1 MVDGPCVAQ
10 DGRKPVGGDSVGI
23 RRDPHEEPDIRAAAA
38 SKAVDQQGCARR
50 PALAASSTPAALTK
64 TCSRRSDA
72 AEPPAKNKRLRSLLL
87 STAIQ
92 SDHLGQGSYRARCA
106 GCQAASGVL
115 GGVRRRPSTDVRLMQ
130 SGKPS
135 LLLPGRRLPG
145 LARVLVDVI
154 FEAIERIREEDDTVL
169 LLEQHALVAFEI
181 ADYLFVPEFGK
192 LNMLGDAP
200 KLLDEFFVTAADLEG
215 HLVKAIVYDVVGG
228 PALVREVAE
237 PDCPEDGAVI
247 TVRATGVCR
256 SDWHAWRGHE
266 AVPLPH
272 IPGHEFAGVIA
283 AVGAQVGGFAPGDR
297 VTAPFVNG
305 CGRCDW
311 CRAGDA
317 QICPDQTQPG
327 FSHPGSFAER
337 VVVRVADVNLVRL
350 RDELDFV
357 SAAAL
362 GCRFATA
369 FRALTAYRRVEP
381 EDWVVV
387 FGCGGVGLSAIMIA
401 RALGARVIGVDL
413 SAAARARAAE
423 LGAVAIEVAETST
436 AIAELTGAGA
446 HLTVDAVGS
455 AATALAAVS
464 GLRRG
469 GQHVQV
475 GLMLDAD
482 ALAPLPWELLVVREL
497 RVAGSHGMSAADYPA
512 MLAMITDGR
521 LDLRGLIAERIPLEK
536 AGAAMM
542 AMDNPVAARA
552 GITVAVSDTG
562 G

>member
-1 MVDGPCVAQ
+1 
-10 DGRKPVGGDSVGI
+10 
-23 RRDPHEEPDIRAAAA
+23 
-38 SKAVDQQGCARR
+38 
-50 PALAASSTPAALTK
+50 
-64 TCSRRSDA
+64 
-72 AEPPAKNKRLRSLLL
+72 
-87 STAIQ
+87 
-92 SDHLGQGSYRARCA
+92 
-106 GCQAASGVL
+106 
-115 GGVRRRPSTDVRLMQ
+115 MQ

-135 LLLPGRRLPG
+135 LLLPDRPLPG

-154 FEAIERIREEDDTVL
+154 FEAIERIREQDDTVL
-169 LLEQHALVAFEI
+169 LLEQHALAAFEI
-181 ADYLFVPEFGK
+181 ADYLYVPEFGK

-200 KLLDEFFVTAADLEG
+200 KLLDESFVTAANLEG
-215 HLVKAIVYDVVGG
+215 HLVKAIVYDVVGA
-228 PALVREVAE
+228 PALVRDVAE

-283 AVGAQVGGFAPGDR
+283 AVGAQVRGFAPGDR

-350 RDELDFV
+350 PDELDFV

-423 LGAVAIEVAETST
+423 LGAVAIDVAETST

-482 ALAPLPWELLVVREL
+482 ALAPLPWELLVAREL

-521 LDLRGLIAERIPLEK
+521 LDLARADRRTHSAREGGRGDDGHGQPGGPACRDHRRRLRHRRLITQPPHDEVGRYEVQCSVGQKRDESAGPCTPDCDRRP
-536 AGAAMM
+536 AGAIDEAGV
-542 AMDNPVAARA
+542 DGVKHGAAPARVNKVRVPQA
-552 GITVAVSDTG
+552 DRPTDARHLQKASLTARLSC
-562 G
+562 

>member
-1 MVDGPCVAQ
+1 MLMPW
-10 DGRKPVGGDSVGI
+10 
-23 RRDPHEEPDIRAAAA
+23 RDQPANGLDA
-38 SKAVDQQGCARR
+38 SQTAKV
-50 PALAASSTPAALTK
+50 LTSGNVSWR
-64 TCSRRSDA
+64 TWRLWSRSC
-72 AEPPAKNKRLRSLLL
+72 EPP
-87 STAIQ
+87 
-92 SDHLGQGSYRARCA
+92 
-106 GCQAASGVL
+106 
-115 GGVRRRPSTDVRLMQ
+115 
-130 SGKPS
+130 
-135 LLLPGRRLPG
+135 
-145 LARVLVDVI
+145 
-154 FEAIERIREEDDTVL
+154 TVEIVTTIL
-169 LLEQHALVAFEI
+169 EI
-181 ADYLFVPEFGK
+181 ADYLCVPEFGK

-200 KLLDEFFVTAADLEG
+200 KLLDESFVTAANLEG
-215 HLVKAIVYDVVGG
+215 HLVKAIVYDVVGA
-228 PALVREVAE
+228 PALVRDVAE

-283 AVGAQVGGFAPGDR
+283 AVGAQVRGFAPGDR

-350 RDELDFV
+350 PDELDFV

-423 LGAVAIEVAETST
+423 LGAVAIDVAETST

-482 ALAPLPWELLVVREL
+482 ALAPLPWELLVAREL

-521 LDLRGLIAERIPLEK
+521 LDL
-536 AGAAMM
+536 
-542 AMDNPVAARA
+542 ARA
-552 GITVAVSDTG
+552 DRRTHSAREGGRGDDGHGQPGGPACRDHRRRLRHRRLITQPRTMRSAGTKCSARSAKSETNRPARVLQTVIVVRQGRLTKLGWTASNTAPRLPE
-562 G
+562 

>member
-1 MVDGPCVAQ
+1 M
-10 DGRKPVGGDSVGI
+10 
-23 RRDPHEEPDIRAAAA
+23 
-38 SKAVDQQGCARR
+38 
-50 PALAASSTPAALTK
+50 
-64 TCSRRSDA
+64 
-72 AEPPAKNKRLRSLLL
+72 
-87 STAIQ
+87 
-92 SDHLGQGSYRARCA
+92 
-106 GCQAASGVL
+106 
-115 GGVRRRPSTDVRLMQ
+115 
-130 SGKPS
+130 
-135 LLLPGRRLPG
+135 
-145 LARVLVDVI
+145 
-154 FEAIERIREEDDTVL
+154 
-169 LLEQHALVAFEI
+169 
-181 ADYLFVPEFGK
+181 
-192 LNMLGDAP
+192 
-200 KLLDEFFVTAADLEG
+200 
-215 HLVKAIVYDVVGG
+215 VKAIVYDVVGA
-228 PALVREVAE
+228 PALVRDVAE

-283 AVGAQVGGFAPGDR
+283 AVGAQVRGFAPGDR

-305 CGRCDW
+305 CGRCEW

-350 RDELDFV
+350 PDELDFV

-387 FGCGGVGLSAIMIA
+387 FGCGGVGLSAIIIA
-401 RALGARVIGVDL
+401 RALGARVIGVDR

-423 LGAVAIEVAETST
+423 LGAVAIDAAETPT

-455 AATALAAVS
+455 AATALAAVN

-475 GLMLDAD
+475 GLMLHAD
-482 ALAPLPWELLVVREL
+482 ALAPLPWELLVAREL
-497 RVAGSHGMSAADYPA
+497 RVAGSHGISAADYPA

-521 LDLRGLIAERIPLEK
+521 LDLGELITERIPLEK
-536 AGAAMM
+536 AGAALM
-542 AMDNPVAARA
+542 AMDNPVAPHA

>member
-1 MVDGPCVAQ
+1 
-10 DGRKPVGGDSVGI
+10 
-23 RRDPHEEPDIRAAAA
+23 
-38 SKAVDQQGCARR
+38 
-50 PALAASSTPAALTK
+50 
-64 TCSRRSDA
+64 
-72 AEPPAKNKRLRSLLL
+72 
-87 STAIQ
+87 
-92 SDHLGQGSYRARCA
+92 
-106 GCQAASGVL
+106 
-115 GGVRRRPSTDVRLMQ
+115 MQ
-130 SGKPS
+130 NGKPS
-135 LLLPGRRLPG
+135 LLLPDRPLPG
-145 LARVLVDVI
+145 LAPVLVDVI
-154 FEAIERIREEDDTVL
+154 FETIERIREQDDTVL
-169 LLEQHALVAFEI
+169 LMEQHALAAFEI
-181 ADYLFVPEFGK
+181 ADYLYVPEFGK

-200 KLLDEFFVTAADLEG
+200 KLLDESFVTAANLEG
-215 HLVKAIVYDVVGG
+215 HLVKAIVYDVVGA
-228 PALVREVAE
+228 PALVRDVAE

-283 AVGAQVGGFAPGDR
+283 AVGAQVRGFAPGDR

-350 RDELDFV
+350 PDELDFV

-423 LGAVAIEVAETST
+423 LGAVAIDVAETST

-446 HLTVDAVGS
+446 HLTVDALGS

-482 ALAPLPWELLVVREL
+482 ALAPLPWELLVAREL

-521 LDLRGLIAERIPLEK
+521 LDLRELIAERIPLEK

-542 AMDNPVAARA
+542 AMDNPVAPRA